1 MGKLIYDSSLTID
14 FDDHV
19 LAHLQLVMGAKL
31 RRGES
36 FFFSWKDDPRN
47 GDGRTVLWI
56 YPTAPLVFKFY
67 GSRPPVINRHWV
79 DALMLTANSSQ
90 GLQLVPEPDAPH
102 SPGNHPETPSLDV
115 PKT

>member
-19 LAHLQLVMGAKL
+19 IAHLQLVMGAKL

-67 GSRPPVINRHWV
+67 GSRPPAINRHWV

-102 SPGNHPETPSLDV
+102 SPGNHSKAPSLDV